1 MLYSNFIKKIR
12 KCPFCHCQQEIIYQ
26 NKTAFLTFALAPYHP
41 YHLLVI
47 PKRHIVSFLHLKTKE
62 RENIDKLIR
71 QGISKLHQLKI
82 KNISVLVRDGSLAG
96 SGKSILHL
104 HYHIIPNTHIG
115 NLNHRG
121 QPRKI
126 LSVQQIKKT
135 INKLK
140 NMKDK
145 S

>member
-12 KCPFCHCQQEIIYQ
+12 KCPFCNCQQEIIYQ

-62 RENIDKLIR
+62 RKDIDKLIR

-82 KNISVLVRDGSLAG
+82 KNISVLVRDGSLTG

-126 LSVQQIKKT
+126 LSYQQIKKT

-140 NMKDK
+140 NIKDK